1 MEFQLKLRGKGVW
14 RTGPKKGQILLSRRR
29 IYSDAKVTLS
39 KNMKLKYGCN
49 PHQKVAEATFID
61 EDNKPFE
68 VLNGKVGYINLLD
81 ALNAWQLVDEV
92 KKSIGIVAATSFKH
106 VSPAGAAIGIP
117 LTDELKQCYGFPGE
131 DLSPAASAYLR
142 ARGADP
148 SSSFGDF
155 IGLSDTVD
163 LDTAKILSKVVSDG
177 IIAPDY
183 EPEALE
189 ILKAKK
195 KGGFIVLKANTDYQP
210 QDVETRNLYGLE
222 LKQSRSDVLVVKDVH
237 LKEIVS
243 KNKAISEDVLR
254 DLILGLVTIK
264 YTQSNSVGYVLNGQM
279 IGIGAGQQS
288 RVDCTKLAGR
298 KVDTWF
304 LRQHPK
310 VLGLTFKQ
318 GIKRQDAIN
327 WRLRYVEGDLT
338 ATEQKMFDDALE
350 APVAAFTSEEKK
362 AWLAELKE
370 VGFVSDAFIPFRD
383 NIDHATR
390 RGVKYIAHTGG
401 SLRDDLVTEAADEY
415 DMVMIH
421 TGIRLFHH

>member
-1 MEFQLKLRGKGVW
+1 
-14 RTGPKKGQILLSRRR
+14 
-29 IYSDAKVTLS
+29 
-39 KNMKLKYGCN
+39 MKLKYGCN
-49 PHQKVAEATFID
+49 PHQEVAEANYLD
-61 EDNKPFE
+61 ENNKPFE

-92 KKSIGIVAATSFKH
+92 KKSLGIVAATSFKH
-106 VSPAGAAIGIP
+106 VSPAGAAIGVP
-117 LTDELKQCYGFPGE
+117 LSDELKQSYGFPGE

-195 KGGFIVLKANTDYQP
+195 KGGFIVLKANVDYKP
-210 QDVETRNLYGLE
+210 ADVETRHLYGLE
-222 LKQSRSDVLVVKDVH
+222 LTQSRSDVLITKEEHLNKVVTQNKDV
-237 LKEIVS
+237 
-243 KNKAISEDVLR
+243 SEEVLR
-254 DLILGLVTIK
+254 DLILGLITIK
-264 YTQSNSVGYVLNGQM
+264 YTQSNSVGYVLDGQM

-304 LRQHPK
+304 LRLHPK
-310 VLGLTFKQ
+310 VLGLNFKQ
-318 GIKRQDAIN
+318 GVKRQDAIN

-338 ATEQKMFDDALE
+338 ASEQKLFDEALE
-350 APVAAFTSEEKK
+350 NPVEAFSESEKK
-362 AWLAELKE
+362 EWLATLKD

-415 DMVMIH
+415 GMVMIH

>member
-1 MEFQLKLRGKGVW
+1 ME
-14 RTGPKKGQILLSRRR
+14 
-29 IYSDAKVTLS
+29 
-39 KNMKLKYGCN
+39 LKYGNN
-49 PHQKVAEATFID
+49 PHQTTARADFL
-61 EDNKPFE
+61 EDSNPPFE
-68 VLNGKVGYINLLD
+68 VLNGRPGYINLLD

-92 KKSIGIVAATSFKH
+92 KRSLGIVAATSFKH
-106 VSPAGAAIGIP
+106 VSPAGAAIGVP
-117 LTDELKQCYGFPGE
+117 LTEELKACYGFPGE

-195 KGGFIVLKANTDYQP
+195 KGAFLVLKANP
-210 QDVETRNLYGLE
+210 EFKAPELEKREIYGLE
-222 LKQSRSDVLVVKDVH
+222 MVQTRSDQLITVAEH
-237 LKEIVS
+237 LSNVVS
-243 KNKAISEDVLR
+243 KNKDLPEDMKR
-254 DLILGLVTIK
+254 DLVLGLVTIK

-298 KVDTWF
+298 KVDNWY
-304 LRQHPK
+304 LRQNPK
-310 VLGLTFKQ
+310 VLGLKFKD
-318 GIKRQDAIN
+318 GVKRQDAIN
-327 WRLRYVEGDLT
+327 WRLRYVEGDM
-338 ATEQKMFDDALE
+338 TESELKSFSDVLAE
-350 APVAAFTSEEKK
+350 PAPEFSAEEK
-362 AWLAELKE
+362 AQWLKTLQG

-383 NIDHATR
+383 NIDHAVR

-401 SLRDDLVTEAADEY
+401 SVRDQFVTDAADEY
-415 DMVMIH
+415 DMVMIQ

>member
-1 MEFQLKLRGKGVW
+1 ME
-14 RTGPKKGQILLSRRR
+14 
-29 IYSDAKVTLS
+29 
-39 KNMKLKYGCN
+39 LKYGCN
-49 PHQKVAEATFID
+49 PHQTTAEANIID
-61 EDNKPFE
+61 SSNPPFE
-68 VLNGKVGYINLLD
+68 VLNGRPGYINLLD

-92 KKSIGIVAATSFKH
+92 KKSLGIVAATSFKH
-106 VSPAGAAIGIP
+106 VSPAGAAIGVP
-117 LTDELKQCYGFPGE
+117 LTEELKACYGFAGE

-195 KGGFIVLKANTDYQP
+195 KGAFLVLKANVNFKAP
-210 QDVETRNLYGLE
+210 EVERREIYGLQMV
-222 LKQSRSDVLVVKDVH
+222 QSRSDTLITVEKH
-237 LKEIVS
+237 LASLVS
-243 KNKAISEDVLR
+243 KNKDLPESMKR
-254 DLILGLVTIK
+254 DLVLGLITIK
-264 YTQSNSVGYVLNGQM
+264 YTQSNSVGYVLDGQM

-298 KVDTWF
+298 KVDNWF
-304 LRQHPK
+304 LRQNPK
-310 VLGLTFKQ
+310 VLGLKFKE
-318 GIKRQDAIN
+318 GVKRQDAIN
-327 WRLRYVEGDLT
+327 WRLRYVEGDMT
-338 ATEQKMFDDALE
+338 ASELKSFNDVLAAPAPSFDA
-350 APVAAFTSEEKK
+350 EERA
-362 AWLAELKE
+362 AWLKTLSGL
-370 VGFVSDAFIPFRD
+370 GFVSDAFIPFRD
-383 NIDHATR
+383 NIDHAAR

-401 SLRDDLVTEAADEY
+401 SVRDDLVNEAADEY
-415 DMVMIH
+415 NMVMVQ